1 MEQVSQQGNAH
12 VERNQQNI
20 LQQAGT
26 LLRSIARSL
35 RLIFFRRHDCGD
47 VLHEVDAAFLAYSAV
62 PLLML
67 ARRANENQRCM
78 AARTKPRSIRRSG
91 AALRAVHPSILESHA
106 NKTVFVAAPC
116 TLSVNPEY
124 VVNRQAKKKRAHNG
138 AESEFL

>member
-1 MEQVSQQGNAH
+1 
-12 VERNQQNI
+12 
-20 LQQAGT
+20 
-26 LLRSIARSL
+26 
-35 RLIFFRRHDCGD
+35 
-47 VLHEVDAAFLAYSAV
+47 
-62 PLLML
+62 
-67 ARRANENQRCM
+67 M